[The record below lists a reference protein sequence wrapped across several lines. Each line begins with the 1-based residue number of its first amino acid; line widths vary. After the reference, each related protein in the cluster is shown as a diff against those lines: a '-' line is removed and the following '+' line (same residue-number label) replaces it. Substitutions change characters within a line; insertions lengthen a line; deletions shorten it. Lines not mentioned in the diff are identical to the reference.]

1 MGQRTVDEMERTASQ
16 NKWNR
21 INRFSDYEQ
30 SSDRWQALTQ
40 YSVRVTSEETLEA
53 TLTEI
58 SQSIDEQ
65 QSTKVDWK
73 LLSI

>member
-1 MGQRTVDEMERTASQ
+1 
-16 NKWNR
+16 
-21 INRFSDYEQ
+21 
-30 SSDRWQALTQ
+30 LTQ